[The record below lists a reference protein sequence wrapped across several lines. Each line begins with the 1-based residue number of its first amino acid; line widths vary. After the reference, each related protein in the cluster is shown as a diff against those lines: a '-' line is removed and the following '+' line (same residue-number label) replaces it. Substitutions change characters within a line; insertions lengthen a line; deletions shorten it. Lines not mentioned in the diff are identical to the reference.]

1 MQLSYP
7 KIKIDSKGKYYVYFY
22 QNNKRYRLYNGSR
35 IGSSTNPNIH
45 DEKVNRKMAELLASE
60 IYNFILSGKLVEG
73 FRVQKKLKTKLSD
86 YKYLKIALEDKLNQ
100 KYSAKYKAMLVF
112 VFNKLSN
119 QMVCQKL
126 TLEAIKKTLAS
137 YKNETSFN
145 SVKRHLNALINHA
158 VSMGLKQNPG
168 KLIKHKKT
176 KAKLHKPFDDLSS
189 ILSEIKDFN
198 FNLYLCCLLTYGCLL
213 RPHREI
219 RLLTW
224 GNISRDLNFISLSGY
239 QNKSGKNR
247 IVPIPSYIKKYL
259 RPGKKEENIFSNTQK
274 PFNDDYFKTK
284 WSKFK
289 LQSNLV
295 KKNHT
300 LYSFRHTG
308 AIRLFEKTGSIT
320 KLQKAMGHSS
330 MRVSLT
336 YLRGL
341 EIAEL
346 KEEDMPMIL
355 N

>member
-60 IYNFILSGKLVEG
+60 IYNFILGGKLVEG

-224 GNISRDLNFISLSGY
+224 GNISKDLNFISLSGY

-247 IVPIPSYIKKYL
+247 IVPIPTYIKQYL
-259 RPGKKEENIFSNTQK
+259 KPGEKEENIFSRTNK
-274 PFNDDYFKTK
+274 PFNEDYFKSK

-289 LQSNLV
+289 SKSELI

-308 AIRLFEKTGSIT
+308 AIKLFEKTGSIT

-330 MRVSLT
+330 MKVSLT

-346 KEEDMPMIL
+346 KEEDMPMV
-355 N
+355 